1 MLLYYSAVTACAGV
15 AEWQTRQ
22 TQNLLVATL
31 YGFKSHRRHLRG
43 GIERCLL
50 FLLVIFCLLYPCFSV
65 YLLRW
70 ADYALLRGMDMT
82 CKETEKMIPFFLQDD
97 LETEELREFMEH
109 IEECDDC
116 REELTIQFLV
126 TEGMSRLEEGNVFD
140 LQNELRYRMDE
151 AEHVLKRR
159 ENMQWLLYCLEGL
172 VVLAIIILIMLLI
185 LL

>member
-1 MLLYYSAVTACAGV
+1 
-15 AEWQTRQ
+15 
-22 TQNLLVATL
+22 
-31 YGFKSHRRHLRG
+31 
-43 GIERCLL
+43 
-50 FLLVIFCLLYPCFSV
+50 
-65 YLLRW
+65 
-70 ADYALLRGMDMT
+70 MDMT

-151 AEHVLKRR
+151 AERVLKRR